1 MALISGIMAQCT
13 QSEHDGI
20 NKSET
25 KALLDAQQQVVQ
37 EPSMAQQE
45 KSRELKEQLE
55 WQQYRAL
62 QVESR
67 ARQAESRLLH
77 QPPKAFQENAV
88 QKKNVKNLKLLLELA
103 PGCLEQYYQ

>member
-1 MALISGIMAQCT
+1 MA
-13 QSEHDGI
+13 

-25 KALLDAQQQVVQ
+25 KAQQQVVQ

-62 QVESR
+62 QVECR
-67 ARQAESRLLH
+67 AREEQSRLLH
-77 QPPKAFQENAV
+77 QPPKAPQENAA
-88 QKKNVKNLKLLLELA
+88 QKKNVQYLKLGRELA
-103 PGCLEQYYQ
+103 PELYDEYYQ